1 MLFYKKLGAYVSN
14 FYTKRQ
20 GKQIYNNTTWYWC
33 PIELVISND
42 GWKEHQIC
50 QQLKLMHLH
59 LAWIV

>member
-33 PIELVISND
+33 PIELVYQMMVEKSTKYANNSS
-42 GWKEHQIC
+42 
-50 QQLKLMHLH
+50 
-59 LAWIV
+59 